1 LLLLLLFFISSL
13 LFGANSKKRKA
24 KLFCRKFE
32 CSPQLTPQL
41 KPPQTIFYGDAM
53 GFATA
58 GSVAKESE
66 DVNVYSSYVANFLS
80 NASWNVHSFEQKS
93 SSEKLKAELNFLFS
107 FSHVARRHKMREVPQ
122 HKFYVWLLDII
133 RRDRSGSEQP
143 LDDMNCIRQAVNIM
157 RDLFD
162 VAPNIIWNSRKKE
175 LTTNIH
181 AWTPLDSE
189 ERRANDSMNASLMSP
204 RDKTFNLGGSVG
216 ASRGIGGFRDTEE
229 RETLKNATFFVST
242 HHRNTGPRED
252 WKSFVSLIEE
262 SMYTPEQIEKMNR
275 SSRAATALRKS
286 RRGDEKEKDKE
297 QNEKEEEE
305 EEAKTTCSYD
315 QCFGSTLLLG
325 HVAYVL
331 EYDLTVRKAY
341 AITERKK
348 NTRKALEN
356 VFDIFK
362 HSLVYRLF
370 SIEADQ
376 TDVLRKLAH
385 AVMRGCVEDEDSL
398 EKLIGGG
405 AKKTTPEE
413 LARFKRID
421 ASTKELSK
429 SAASIMN
436 TLLSSVWDLKEA
448 NIALSKFA
456 LSQQR
461 ESSASLSPLGA
472 SVTARKSVFD
482 RMEDNVFDAIK
493 DVVLVEANKNKYG
506 GYKFAANYLRSLGS
520 DEVKLEMFRRCMME
534 KVDTSRIGTNIARD
548 KFPAFSK
555 DDKVEL
561 VDELG
566 TLLCENYKETRG
578 AVKDKLFNLVNLV
591 SSSSKVLLENN
602 DDSRKKQKLVAAHVE
617 LEKQISMGSTT
628 SKEAESRANFVSS
641 VVLGL

>member
-1 LLLLLLFFISSL
+1 MQSF
-13 LFGANSKKRKA
+13 
-24 KLFCRKFE
+24 FCRKFE
-32 CSPQLTPQL
+32 CSPHNLL
-41 KPPQTIFYGDAM
+41 KTLTIFYPDAM

-58 GSVAKESE
+58 ASVTKESE

-398 EKLIGGG
+398 EKLLGGG

>member
-1 LLLLLLFFISSL
+1 LFFISSL

>member
-1 LLLLLLFFISSL
+1 
-13 LFGANSKKRKA
+13 
-24 KLFCRKFE
+24 
-32 CSPQLTPQL
+32 
-41 KPPQTIFYGDAM
+41 M

-58 GSVAKESE
+58 ASVTKESE

-398 EKLIGGG
+398 EKLLGGG

-520 DEVKLEMFRRCMME
+520 DDVKLEMFRRCMME